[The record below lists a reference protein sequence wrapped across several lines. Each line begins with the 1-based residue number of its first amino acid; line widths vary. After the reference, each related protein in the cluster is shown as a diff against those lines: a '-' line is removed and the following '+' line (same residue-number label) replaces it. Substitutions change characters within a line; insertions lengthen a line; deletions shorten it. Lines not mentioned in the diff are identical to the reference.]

1 MTRNDIKM
9 LIEAEVEMHFSIQWN
24 MEKHGFNVF
33 ILRGPQGIAS
43 TLTTDRIKHCPRTY
57 KSLDSVYK
65 LICEE
70 LNQEFT
76 VESPL

>member
-24 MEKHGFNVF
+24 IEKHGFNVF
-33 ILRGPQGIAS
+33 ILRGPQGMPS
-43 TLTTDRIKHCPRTY
+43 TLTTNRHTPRVF
-57 KSLDSVYK
+57 KSLNSVYK
-65 LICEE
+65 LICGE
-70 LNQEFT
+70 LNCGFT